1 MQMTLPNKLQQYR
14 KLNKYSQEKLAELLG
29 VSRQAV
35 TKLENGKSAPSTENL
50 IKLTSIY
57 KIALDDLIN
66 DSPEVTKVDL
76 NPKRKSKL
84 KLIVSI
90 WEIILCV
97 LLVISIFSK
106 GINGLVAWYIFFL
119 AILITIILTLIYFLV
134 LLAKALNKYIKS

>member
-1 MQMTLPNKLQQYR
+1 MTLPNKLQQYR